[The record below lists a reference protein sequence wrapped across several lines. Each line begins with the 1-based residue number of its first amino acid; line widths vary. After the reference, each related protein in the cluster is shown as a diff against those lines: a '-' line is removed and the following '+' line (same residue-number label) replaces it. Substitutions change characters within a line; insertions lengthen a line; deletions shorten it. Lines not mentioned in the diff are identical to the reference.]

1 MRRVRVRLAA
11 QAAVVGGGGGGSSG
25 GGGSG
30 GGGGTSIYGGAPSC
44 GGPPAGS
51 VPSPA
56 SPAPPPC
63 KSWTCKFKKFAGD
76 IGGFVSKHRA
86 TIASVAVGVG
96 CGLAVGWTGAG
107 GVACAAAAGAVYGV
121 VNHAQHTPGTSGRWA
136 ASSKPA
142 PKAQP

>member
-1 MRRVRVRLAA
+1 
-11 QAAVVGGGGGGSSG
+11 
-25 GGGSG
+25 
-30 GGGGTSIYGGAPSC
+30 
-44 GGPPAGS
+44 

-86 TIASVAVGVG
+86 TIAFVAVGVG
-96 CGLAVGWTGAG
+96 CGAATGWTGAG